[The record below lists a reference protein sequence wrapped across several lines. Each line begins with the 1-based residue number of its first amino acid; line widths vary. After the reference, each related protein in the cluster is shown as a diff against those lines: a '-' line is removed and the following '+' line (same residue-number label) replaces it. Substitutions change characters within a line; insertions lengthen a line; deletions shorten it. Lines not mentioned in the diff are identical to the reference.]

1 MNRKKVYPFYLAL
14 IPVLMFTVFFIIPST
29 VGYLYAFTN
38 WSAARTTGLKFVGLE
53 NIISVVQNSKIPVAF
68 ANTLI
73 YAGVKTILV
82 TVLGFVFAYILNE
95 RANPPAMLGRIV

>member
-38 WSAARTTGLKFVGLE
+38 WSAARILLHTFDVSLPIF
-53 NIISVVQNSKIPVAF
+53 P
-68 ANTLI
+68 LI
-73 YAGVKTILV
+73 
-82 TVLGFVFAYILNE
+82 F
-95 RANPPAMLGRIV
+95 